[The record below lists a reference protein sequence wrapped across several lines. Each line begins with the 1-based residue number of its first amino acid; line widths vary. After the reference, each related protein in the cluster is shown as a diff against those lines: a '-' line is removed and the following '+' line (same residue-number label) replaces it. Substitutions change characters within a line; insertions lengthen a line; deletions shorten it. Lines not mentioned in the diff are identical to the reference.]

1 MQAKRDISI
10 VLITYNHNKFIR
22 EAINGILIQ
31 DLSNVLEIIIADD
44 ASIDNTCSIINEFHF
59 PESCTVRKIFR
70 TENVGMNKN
79 ILEALKLA
87 KGEFVALFEGDDYWT
102 DPQKCSKQ
110 AQILRKNPDFSFCW
124 HPVTAINT
132 QNYPEGPSVLTFDVA
147 LFNHF
152 IPTCSLMYR
161 RNMLNEIP
169 DFLYKAMSL
178 DISIE
183 LLLLM
188 QGPAYKLDE
197 VMGVRYKHPKGISS
211 DKEYLKGVFHNRIE
225 IFWNLNS
232 HSRFRYKKLFH
243 KKIYEIAKIELS
255 RAEHQYSFKQRLRQ
269 FNFLIITAPSN
280 FEGVLELLRFLL
292 VRFTQWF
299 KFRLVGFKLFFK
311 HD

>member
-1 MQAKRDISI
+1 
-10 VLITYNHNKFIR
+10 
-22 EAINGILIQ
+22 
-31 DLSNVLEIIIADD
+31 
-44 ASIDNTCSIINEFHF
+44 
-59 PESCTVRKIFR
+59 
-70 TENVGMNKN
+70 
-79 ILEALKLA
+79 
-87 KGEFVALFEGDDYWT
+87 
-102 DPQKCSKQ
+102 
-110 AQILRKNPDFSFCW
+110 
-124 HPVTAINT
+124 
-132 QNYPEGPSVLTFDVA
+132 
-147 LFNHF
+147 
-152 IPTCSLMYR
+152 
-161 RNMLNEIP
+161 MLNEIP